1 MRDNRHE
8 EKSQQNA
15 ENLNAL
21 LFPTSQFKQSIEY
34 ANIGDVHQT
43 LRKKEG
49 KQESKKEGKK

>member
-1 MRDNRHE
+1 MKYDRHE

-21 LFPTSQFKQSIEY
+21 LFPASQFKQSIEY
-34 ANIGDVHQT
+34 AKIGNEHQT

-49 KQESKKEGKK
+49 K